1 MKIPSLIKIPNH
13 QRFYIKPRYYDP
25 VKEDVENR
33 ERLIIA
39 EINAEKKKGSYVPGT
54 RMASAFDR
62 NMRKKDNSSI
72 LRLLFVILLFGGT
85 MGYLY
90 VGMIAIYAVF
100 GVGALAILFSRLKRS

>member
-1 MKIPSLIKIPNH
+1 MKIPSLIKTPNH

-39 EINAEKKKGSYVPGT
+39 EIESEKKKGSYVPGK
-54 RMASAFDR
+54 RLANSFDR
-62 NMRKKDNSSI
+62 KMTQKDNSSVI
-72 LRLLFVILLFGGT
+72 RFLFVILLFGGT

-90 VGMIAIYAVF
+90 VGPIAIYIVF
-100 GVGALAILFSRLKRS
+100 GAIAFGLIFQRLKRS